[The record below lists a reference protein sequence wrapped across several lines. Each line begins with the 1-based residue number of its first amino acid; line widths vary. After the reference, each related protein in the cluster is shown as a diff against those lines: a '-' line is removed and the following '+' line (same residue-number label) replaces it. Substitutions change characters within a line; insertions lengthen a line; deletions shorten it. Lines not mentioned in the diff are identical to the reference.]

1 LSLVCADGFCQSAV
15 GTITF
20 SNKTWELGVCDCLSG
35 GDEPNLM
42 SQTMTTLSGQ
52 ESTWVHEVAGRLR
65 VIQSDTAQVEPAR
78 RAEFLQEE
86 VERSL
91 KDVPPANR
99 KRFIGALLERFP
111 VAGKVVSSLSPATS
125 VPTAPAPAPVVA
137 ETPEETLERFLTSVS
152 KLPAGERSELI
163 QRLLAADLIREQ
175 RSPASLE
182 LSEESN
188 RALGLLAGQMPRPE
202 RIVQMTLLLLD
213 IFARLDQTAL
223 KTMEVLSPRSSL
235 LKRSESVR
243 KAVARYLTGEA
254 EGIEPQMREA
264 FGLVAGLL
272 VAPLSG
278 GRAFGQP
285 YVERFSP
292 AAIED
297 VVTAEG
303 GGGMFANKKE
313 RCWNRYCDLA
323 RDFATADLVD
333 RKIKESLA
341 SVVQK
346 TVEKSNVGG
355 R

>member
-1 LSLVCADGFCQSAV
+1 
-15 GTITF
+15 
-20 SNKTWELGVCDCLSG
+20 
-35 GDEPNLM
+35 
-42 SQTMTTLSGQ
+42 MTTLSGQ

-65 VIQSDTAQVEPAR
+65 LIQADTAQSEPAK

-91 KDVPPANR
+91 KNVPPANR
-99 KRFIGALLERFP
+99 KRFIAALLERFP
-111 VAGKVVSSLSPATS
+111 VAGKVVSSLSSATP
-125 VPTAPAPAPVVA
+125 VATAAPAPVA
-137 ETPEETLERFLTSVS
+137 ETPEQTLERFLTSVS
-152 KLPAGERSELI
+152 TLPSRERSELI

-175 RSPASLE
+175 RSPGSLE

-188 RALGLLAGQMPRPE
+188 RALGLLAGQQPRSE
-202 RIVQMTLLLLD
+202 RIVQMTLVLLD

-223 KTMEVLSPRSSL
+223 KTMEALSPRSSL
-235 LKRSESVR
+235 LKRNESIR

-254 EGIEPQMREA
+254 EAVEPQIREA

-313 RCWNRYCDLA
+313 RCWTRYCDLS

-333 RKIKESLA
+333 RKIKECLA